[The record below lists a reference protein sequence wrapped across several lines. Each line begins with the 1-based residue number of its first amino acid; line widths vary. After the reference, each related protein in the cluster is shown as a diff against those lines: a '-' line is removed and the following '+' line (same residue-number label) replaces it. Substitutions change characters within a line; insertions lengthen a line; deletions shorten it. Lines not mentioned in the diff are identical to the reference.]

1 MRILGLIQNTKAVL
15 TTVKAL
21 EVSVQEKPAPEA
33 VKLMLVAAAV
43 VAAFEPSTA
52 LAGAAAASAPWD
64 DAVTAI
70 FDTLTGTLGK
80 TIATLAVIVLGI
92 MAMAGKLAW
101 DTAIKVVIGIV
112 MMFSAATIVNW
123 IAPTMGGIA
132 N

>member
-1 MRILGLIQNTKAVL
+1 MRVNDLIESAKSAF
-15 TTVKAL
+15 
-21 EVSVQEKPAPEA
+21 A
-33 VKLMLVAAAV
+33 VKGVNVSEGHAVKMMLLAMACVM
-43 VAAFEPSTA
+43 AFEPSIA
-52 LAGAAAASAPWD
+52 SAATEAPWD
-64 DAVTAI
+64 DAVTSI
-70 FDTLTGTLGK
+70 FNTLTGTLGK

-132 N
+132 S

>member
-1 MRILGLIQNTKAVL
+1 MRVNDLIESAKSAF
-15 TTVKAL
+15 
-21 EVSVQEKPAPEA
+21 A
-33 VKLMLVAAAV
+33 VKGVNVSEGHAVKMMLLAMACVM
-43 VAAFEPSTA
+43 AFEPSIVFA
-52 LAGAAAASAPWD
+52 EEVAATAPWD
-64 DAVTAI
+64 GAVTAI
-70 FDTLTGTLGK
+70 FGTLTGTLGK

-132 N
+132 S